1 MIELGFSGKL
11 GDKILKCCEEAQSY
25 YKENAFISSVESRYN
40 WLESR
45 LQFFQKHMLQKELK
59 EVKEVI
65 ENLKIKKKLSSSSFE
80 WRDAEEA
87 SNFGAI
93 LNSAVEKMTNYLKLF
108 NASEAEI
115 E

>member
-1 MIELGFSGKL
+1 M
-11 GDKILKCCEEAQSY
+11 Q
-25 YKENAFISSVESRYN
+25 SRYN

-59 EVKEVI
+59 EVKEVVDHPR
-65 ENLKIKKKLSSSSFE
+65 IKKKLGEGSYE
-80 WRDAEEA
+80 WKDPEEVA
-87 SNFGAI
+87 DFGLV
-93 LNSAVEKMTNYLKLF
+93 LNAAVEKMTNYLKLF